1 MVAIIFSKN
10 IISSRSQNHCR
21 LKQSFDSVS
30 LLYTLSESSFF
41 YLTFFSIS
49 GHSRYFYTFVICS
62 NSSRCVTSSWCC
74 VIVNNCSLAHKR
86 TPQAPS
92 TKMRPP
98 CTSCLP
104 NFGFG
109 RLLLSLYEKTLEN
122 IRGRLFDEVKSLQD
136 VINTCLYT
144 QY

>member
-1 MVAIIFSKN
+1 MKYSRLFPQNKFQIRDRLGIKLVQISFSPQPSVDTEIKDGSYN
-10 IISSRSQNHCR
+10 FLQEYNKLSLANHCR

-30 LLYTLSESSFF
+30 LLYTLSESWFF

-98 CTSCLP
+98 CTSC
-104 NFGFG
+104 
-109 RLLLSLYEKTLEN
+109 
-122 IRGRLFDEVKSLQD
+122 
-136 VINTCLYT
+136 
-144 QY
+144 

>member
-1 MVAIIFSKN
+1 MSWKIIWNTRAFFLRTNFRYETDLVWSWYKFLSLPNLPLTQKSKMVAIIFSRN
-10 IISSRSQNHCR
+10 ILSSRSQNHCR

-98 CTSCLP
+98 CTSC
-104 NFGFG
+104 
-109 RLLLSLYEKTLEN
+109 
-122 IRGRLFDEVKSLQD
+122 
-136 VINTCLYT
+136 
-144 QY
+144 